1 MTAASAKARG
11 VPSERGRFLR
21 IDDVI
26 ATTALS
32 RRTIYRMIREGEF
45 PAQHRLSK
53 RAVGWW
59 QGAIDD
65 WLQSRLGP
73 PGAA

>member
-1 MTAASAKARG
+1 VSAAGERAQGR
-11 VPSERGRFLR
+11 PSDRDRFLR

-59 QGAIDD
+59 QGAVDD
-65 WLQSRLGP
+65 WLQSRLNP
-73 PGAA
+73 PGKA